1 MKGRTMSNLEK
12 LELCAKVME
21 EYGNHG
27 AAFYIRE
34 AVQEIEELT
43 RQLKIEQKERS
54 LYEEIVEG
62 FDALQKTR
70 PPAPKDYRLSMSP
83 ERREWCRRFQ
93 RRSLMK
99 QFGLTEQDMEMI
111 EALDS
116 EEFSFEAMQ
125 ERWDK

>member
-1 MKGRTMSNLEK
+1 MRD
-12 LELCAKVME
+12 KVLKSDKYKQAE
-21 EYGNHG
+21 FSVEY
-27 AAFYIRE
+27 
-34 AVQEIEELT
+34 EELHIMLDSMPNSAT
-43 RQLKIEQKERS
+43 EEVERS

-83 ERREWCRRFQ
+83 ERREWYRRFQ

-99 QFGLTEQDMEMI
+99 QLGLTEQDMEMI

-125 ERWDK
+125 ERWNKIPD